1 MNGSFSKFWPYSCLY
16 CGHRIEIT
24 GSNLG
29 MFTVSNPSNKE
40 TAGIRNLE
48 THPTGTNTAM
58 SRDRIQG
65 FVWES
70 RV

>member
-1 MNGSFSKFWPYSCLY
+1 MNGSFSRVFPDSCLY
-16 CGHRIEIT
+16 CAYHIESR
-24 GSNLG
+24 GLNLG
-29 MFTVSNPSNKE
+29 KFTVSNPSGRE

-48 THPTGTNTAM
+48 THPTEMYTAM
-58 SRDRIQG
+58 CRDRIQG